1 MSAAIEPTWPT
12 VRVTVSVNELDW
24 ASGELWDLGT
34 TGIAEHPLPNGE
46 MTLVCGF
53 PSEEEAVSALSCL
66 PTSWRPM
73 LDVVHGAEW
82 LDAWR
87 EHFPVTR
94 IGRFLLVPAWKD
106 TAGSRPEGVGR
117 PGEHRSEAV
126 ERSPDVTAGSRP
138 EGVGRPGEH
147 RSEAVE
153 RSPDV
158 TAGDALLRD
167 LGPDDIVMA
176 LDPGRAF
183 GTGAHPSTALILEL
197 LPDLITPGMSVL
209 DVGCGS
215 GVLSV
220 AAALLGASSV
230 VGVDI
235 EDEAVRVTQAN
246 AALSNVSSVVVAAT
260 TPVAKVPGTYP
271 LVLANILAPVL
282 LALAPHLTARV
293 APGGHLVLA
302 GFIDTQV
309 DQVTSVYEALG
320 LTLDSTAEH
329 GIWRSMVLTH

>member
-1 MSAAIEPTWPT
+1 M
-12 VRVTVSVNELDW
+12 
-24 ASGELWDLGT
+24 
-34 TGIAEHPLPNGE
+34 
-46 MTLVCGF
+46 
-53 PSEEEAVSALSCL
+53 
-66 PTSWRPM
+66 
-73 LDVVHGAEW
+73 
-82 LDAWR
+82 
-87 EHFPVTR
+87 
-94 IGRFLLVPAWKD
+94 
-106 TAGSRPEGVGR
+106 
-117 PGEHRSEAV
+117 

>member
-126 ERSPDVTAGSRP
+126 ERSPS
-138 EGVGRPGEH
+138 
-147 RSEAVE
+147 
-153 RSPDV
+153 V